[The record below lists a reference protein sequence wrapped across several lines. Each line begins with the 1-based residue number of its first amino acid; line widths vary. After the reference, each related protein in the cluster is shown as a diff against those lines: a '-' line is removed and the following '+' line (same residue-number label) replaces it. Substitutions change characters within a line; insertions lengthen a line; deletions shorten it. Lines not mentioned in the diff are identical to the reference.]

1 MVVEDDEGI
10 SGVMKIIL
18 EEDGYNVQLL
28 TAGKAIQKRV
38 INYSPNLILLDISM
52 PGIDGREV
60 TLLLKRNQDTKS
72 IPIVVVSALNETEKI
87 ARDIGADDFLAKP
100 FAMDALLA
108 MAKKHIK

>member
-1 MVVEDDEGI
+1 MVEDDEGI

-18 EEDGYNVQLL
+18 EENGYNVKLCA
-28 TAGKAIQKRV
+28 AGKAIQKKV
-38 INYSPNLILLDISM
+38 IKYSPNLILLDISM

-72 IPIVVVSALNETEKI
+72 IPIVVVSALNETKKI

-100 FAMDALLA
+100 FAMDELITIV
-108 MAKKHIK
+108 KKYTK